1 MAATFSDRSRV
12 IITQHD
18 GTIIKAYCL
27 PMAQR
32 STFLEHW
39 EDAWEIIKDSFLA
52 QSAAQNNKTHAI
64 AYLWDEGADID
75 GDPKASLFVWLT
87 REMLT
92 LHGIDADKLDIH
104 QITELLY
111 FAEEGS
117 GKLVDLQFPALPP
130 GTRGKTETG
139 DPYCRLLAMLSMR
152 SGDWIGAKQALE
164 NIPYDHV
171 VQVCAEQERLYE
183 ETKIE
188 SERGE
193 RPAPPPLPTN
203 QNEAADLAFVRQE
216 ALRKYHQGAQQAR
229 QDAAAEA
236 LRRKIEQDQQKTPH
250 GEGL

>member
-1 MAATFSDRSRV
+1 
-12 IITQHD
+12 
-18 GTIIKAYCL
+18 
-27 PMAQR
+27 MAQR

-39 EDAWEIIKDSFLA
+39 EDAWEIIKNSFLA

-64 AYLWDEGADID
+64 SYLWDEGSTID
-75 GDPKASLFVWLT
+75 GDPKARLFVWLT

-130 GTRGKTETG
+130 GTRGKTEIG

-164 NIPYDHV
+164 NIPYDLIV
-171 VQVCAEQERLYE
+171 KTCAEQETLYA
-183 ETKIE
+183 ETKLE
-188 SERGE
+188 SEKGK

-203 QNEAADLAFVRQE
+203 QNEAADLAFIRQE
-216 ALRKYHQGAQQAR
+216 ALRKYHQGVQQAR

-236 LRRKIEQDQQKTPH
+236 LRRAIASTQ
-250 GEGL
+250 EG